1 MRSDMWRLYR
11 HVLIGGVLIS
21 LVCFAVIEWLQKNYH
36 QRHLS
41 QQLLADVELTAQLY
55 RMNNSVL
62 PTLSTASF
70 YTWKPLGSVSD
81 SPDLRFEQTLE
92 EGAGYAS
99 VYDG

>member
-55 RMNNSVL
+55 QMNNSVL

-70 YTWKPLGSVSD
+70 
-81 SPDLRFEQTLE
+81 
-92 EGAGYAS
+92 
-99 VYDG
+99 